1 MSGYKTMSLSE
12 IVKEIGEDQTKK
24 ILSNFSC
31 PLNKDIEYFLK
42 HIALEMSKQ
51 GITRTHLVFAP
62 YQGKYALVGYFA
74 LTMKSIMVLKSK
86 VSGTCFKRIK
96 KFGNVDSEHK
106 GSTIPAP
113 LIAQLGKNYTN
124 GYNKLISGDELLKL
138 ALDKVSQFQYQIGG
152 KIAYLECED
161 NQKLIDFYSS
171 NGFIEFNRRIADKD
185 ELEYMNGKYY
195 IQMLRIR
202 KD

>member
-1 MSGYKTMSLSE
+1 MSGYKTVSLSE
-12 IVKEIGEDQTKK
+12 IVKEIGEDRAKK

-42 HIALEMSKQ
+42 HTALEMSKQ
-51 GITRTHLVFAP
+51 GITPTHLVFAP
-62 YQGKYALVGYFA
+62 YQGKYVLAGYFS
-74 LTMKSIMVLKSK
+74 LTMKYIVVLKSK

-96 KFGNVDSEHK
+96 KFGNTSADHK
-106 GSTIPAP
+106 GCIIPAP

-124 GYNKLISGDELLKL
+124 GYNKLISGSELLKL
-138 ALDKVSQFQYQIGG
+138 ATDKVSIYQQQVGG
-152 KIAYLECED
+152 KVVYLECED
-161 NQKLIDFYSS
+161 NQKLIDFYNA
-171 NGFIEFNRRIADKD
+171 NGFIEFDRRAADKD